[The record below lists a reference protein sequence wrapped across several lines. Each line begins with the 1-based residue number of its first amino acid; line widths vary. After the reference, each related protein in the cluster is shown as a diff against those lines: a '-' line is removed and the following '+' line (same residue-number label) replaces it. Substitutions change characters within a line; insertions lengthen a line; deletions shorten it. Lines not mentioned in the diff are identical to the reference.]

1 MTKILSFQL
10 SDEEYKALESV
21 AKTED
26 RSKGYLV
33 RQCLHQYLRD
43 YMDVKYA
50 KKVLKEINAGKR
62 KLVDWKDVKKDL
74 FKD

>member
-33 RQCLHQYLRD
+33 RQCLNQYLQD
-43 YMDVKYA
+43 YMDVKHA
-50 KKVLKEINAGKR
+50 QKISKEIAAGKR
-62 KLVDWKDVKKDL
+62 KVVDWKDVKKDL